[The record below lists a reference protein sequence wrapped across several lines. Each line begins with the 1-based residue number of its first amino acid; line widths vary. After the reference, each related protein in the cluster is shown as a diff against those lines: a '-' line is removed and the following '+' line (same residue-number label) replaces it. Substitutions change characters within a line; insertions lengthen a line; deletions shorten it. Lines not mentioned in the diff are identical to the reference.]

1 MTGAPAGTRL
11 PGAGA
16 TPLPLRVLW
25 PIARVIGSVALTF
38 LGLLLVTFLIGRV
51 VPIDPVLAAVGD
63 RAPAAVYERVK
74 EELGLNLPL
83 WQQFWIYLKKVLAA
97 DFGRSVLTSNLVL
110 VDIRRF
116 FPATLELATV
126 ATLIGVVLGIPM
138 GVVAAVSRGRLVD
151 QIIRVVSLLGY
162 SVPVF
167 WLGLMGLLLFYGRL
181 GWVAGPG
188 RIDVAFEDLV
198 TPVTGVIM
206 VDSALAGE
214 WEVFWNALSHVLLP
228 ASILGYLSLAYLARM
243 TRSFMLAELG
253 QEYVTTARIKGLA
266 ERRVVWRHALGNVMV
281 PLITVVALAYAN
293 LLEGSVLTETVFA
306 WPGLGQYIT
315 SSLLSADMNAVLGG
329 TIVVGTIFIG
339 LNLLSD
345 LLYRLVDPARDEPA
359 GRARGAA
366 AGGAPGCSSETPV
379 SRAQARLGQA
389 YVSWLAFRGT
399 RSGWRASGC

>member
-1 MTGAPAGTRL
+1 ML
-11 PGAGA
+11 
-16 TPLPLRVLW
+16 L
-25 PIARVIGSVALTF
+25 SVAGTF
-38 LGLLLVTFLIGRV
+38 LGLLFVTFFIGRV

-63 RAPAAVYERVK
+63 RAPAEVYERVK
-74 EELGLNLPL
+74 RELGLDRPLPE
-83 WQQFWIYLKKVLAA
+83 QFARYVGQVVRG
-97 DFGRSVLTSNLVL
+97 DFGRSVLTSNPVL
-110 VDIRRF
+110 VDIKRF

-126 ATLIGVVLGIPM
+126 ATIIGVVLGIPM
-138 GVVAAVSRGRLVD
+138 GVVAAVARGRLADLVV
-151 QIIRVVSLLGY
+151 RVVSLLGY

-167 WLGLMGLLLFYGRL
+167 WLGLMGLLLFYGKL

-188 RIDVAFEDLV
+188 RIDVAFEDIV
-198 TPVTGVIM
+198 TPITGVIM

-214 WEVFWNALSHVLLP
+214 WEVFWNAFSHVILP

-345 LLYRLVDPARDEPA
+345 LLYRLVDP
-359 GRARGAA
+359 RAR
-366 AGGAPGCSSETPV
+366 
-379 SRAQARLGQA
+379 
-389 YVSWLAFRGT
+389 
-399 RSGWRASGC
+399 

>member
-1 MTGAPAGTRL
+1 VV
-11 PGAGA
+11 
-16 TPLPLRVLW
+16 RV
-25 PIARVIGSVALTF
+25 AGSVALTF

-74 EELGLNLPL
+74 QELGLNLPL
-83 WQQFWIYLKKVLAA
+83 WQQFWLYLRKVLAG
-97 DFGRSVLTSNLVL
+97 DFGRSVLTSNQVL

-126 ATLIGVVLGIPM
+126 ATLIGVTLGIPM
-138 GVVAAVSRGRLVD
+138 GIIAAVRRGRWAD
-151 QIIRVVSLLGY
+151 QVIRVVSLLGY

-181 GWVAGPG
+181 SWVAGPG
-188 RIDVAFEDLV
+188 RLDVAFEDLV
-198 TPVTGVIM
+198 PTVTGVILL
-206 VDSALAGE
+206 DSVLAGE
-214 WEVFWNALSHVLLP
+214 WEVFGNAFRHVILP

-253 QEYVTTARIKGLA
+253 QEYITTARIKGLS
-266 ERRVVWRHALGNVMV
+266 ERRIVWRHALGNVMV

-329 TIVVGTIFIG
+329 TIVVGTVFIG
-339 LNLLSD
+339 LNLFSD
-345 LLYRLVDPARDEPA
+345 LLYRLVDP
-359 GRARGAA
+359 RAR
-366 AGGAPGCSSETPV
+366 
-379 SRAQARLGQA
+379 
-389 YVSWLAFRGT
+389 
-399 RSGWRASGC
+399 

>member
-1 MTGAPAGTRL
+1 MIA
-11 PGAGA
+11 
-16 TPLPLRVLW
+16 VLW
-25 PIARVIGSVALTF
+25 PVARVGGTVALTF

-74 EELGLNLPL
+74 QELGLDLPL
-83 WQQFWIYLKKVLAA
+83 WQQFWLYLKKVLAG
-97 DFGRSVLTSNLVL
+97 DFGRSVLTSNPVL

-116 FPATLELATV
+116 FPATFELATV
-126 ATLIGVVLGIPM
+126 ATVIGVTLGIPM
-138 GVVAAVSRGRLVD
+138 GVFAAVARGRFAD
-151 QIIRVVSLLGY
+151 QAIRVVSLLGY

-188 RIDVAFEDLV
+188 RLDVAFEDLV
-198 TPVTGVIM
+198 TPVTGVIL
-206 VDSALAGE
+206 VDAALAGD
-214 WEVFWNALSHVLLP
+214 WEVFRNALSHVILP

-243 TRSFMLAELG
+243 TRSFMLVELG
-253 QEYVTTARIKGLA
+253 QEYVTTARIKGLS

-281 PLITVVALAYAN
+281 PLVTVVALAYAN

-329 TIVVGTIFIG
+329 TIVVGTVFIG
-339 LNLLSD
+339 LNLLAD
-345 LLYRLVDPARDEPA
+345 LLYRLVDP
-359 GRARGAA
+359 RAR
-366 AGGAPGCSSETPV
+366 
-379 SRAQARLGQA
+379 
-389 YVSWLAFRGT
+389 
-399 RSGWRASGC
+399 

>member
-1 MTGAPAGTRL
+1 M
-11 PGAGA
+11 
-16 TPLPLRVLW
+16 
-25 PIARVIGSVALTF
+25 SV
-38 LGLLLVTFLIGRV
+38 
-51 VPIDPVLAAVGD
+51 VGD

-83 WQQFWIYLKKVLAA
+83 WQQFWIYLKKVLAG

-110 VDIRRF
+110 VDSRRF

-138 GVVAAVSRGRLVD
+138 GVFAAVRQGRLAD
-151 QIIRVVSLLGY
+151 QVVRVVSLLGY

-198 TPVTGVIM
+198 PTVTGVIM
-206 VDSALAGE
+206 VDSVLAGE
-214 WEVFWNALSHVLLP
+214 WEVFWNAFSHVILP

-266 ERRVVWRHALGNVMV
+266 EHRVVWRHAFGNVMV

-345 LLYRLVDPARDEPA
+345 LLYRLVDP
-359 GRARGAA
+359 RAR
-366 AGGAPGCSSETPV
+366 
-379 SRAQARLGQA
+379 
-389 YVSWLAFRGT
+389 
-399 RSGWRASGC
+399 